1 MDDKKYSLHFGIIKR
16 DILRHWPIWTL
27 SFLIYLFTVCFI
39 NAVTRSDY
47 YEMTKVYGSV
57 KITDSLIGTTTV
69 LAVIMGLVASW
80 AAFGYLGKKKMH
92 YFYESL
98 PFSRKSMFINRFI
111 FGFSL
116 CMLPCVAIFLVEL
129 VQTILMS
136 RSFEIAMLLK
146 WLLSA
151 ICEYFFW
158 YSLGV
163 MFFVLCGRVLMAG
176 FCYGAFSVAGIILNF
191 FAEICSEV
199 CYIGYN
205 SGSGSGSSML
215 GILSPLEYVFGIE
228 LSYDYDYYEELSGF
242 DGKLFAEG
250 SVEKLLIILIAG
262 VVVTGAAYLLYSRR
276 KSERT
281 GDTVVFT
288 GMKYVFSW
296 CISFGAS
303 VTLTVI
309 LFMIFCYSDDMI
321 AHRTADRVTMYFI
334 MAVTGFM
341 LYLCSCMIVEKR
353 FRVFKQNKI
362 RALAFSAF
370 LIVFSIGFMHDIF
383 NIEGYVPKVSEI
395 KYISVNNYE
404 SVFELYD
411 MQDGSGYL
419 RVLDSESMEMMTGLH
434 KIILENMDELEKMYD
449 RNLSDYYENNI
460 ERDYYYFSFV
470 YRLKNN
476 KGISRSYIVYKQSKL
491 DNEIRAYLKTHN
503 IKFETEDARMYEY
516 DYTMR

>member
-163 MFFVLCGRVLMAG
+163 MFLYCAG
-176 FCYGAFSVAGIILNF
+176 EC
-191 FAEICSEV
+191 
-199 CYIGYN
+199 
-205 SGSGSGSSML
+205 
-215 GILSPLEYVFGIE
+215 
-228 LSYDYDYYEELSGF
+228 
-242 DGKLFAEG
+242 
-250 SVEKLLIILIAG
+250 
-262 VVVTGAAYLLYSRR
+262 
-276 KSERT
+276 
-281 GDTVVFT
+281 
-288 GMKYVFSW
+288 
-296 CISFGAS
+296 
-303 VTLTVI
+303 
-309 LFMIFCYSDDMI
+309 
-321 AHRTADRVTMYFI
+321 
-334 MAVTGFM
+334 
-341 LYLCSCMIVEKR
+341 
-353 FRVFKQNKI
+353 
-362 RALAFSAF
+362 
-370 LIVFSIGFMHDIF
+370 
-383 NIEGYVPKVSEI
+383 
-395 KYISVNNYE
+395 
-404 SVFELYD
+404 
-411 MQDGSGYL
+411 
-419 RVLDSESMEMMTGLH
+419 
-434 KIILENMDELEKMYD
+434 
-449 RNLSDYYENNI
+449 
-460 ERDYYYFSFV
+460 
-470 YRLKNN
+470 
-476 KGISRSYIVYKQSKL
+476 
-491 DNEIRAYLKTHN
+491 
-503 IKFETEDARMYEY
+503 
-516 DYTMR
+516 